1 MAVSTNFLAKPQD
14 FIRPVFRLVQII
26 LSILIGYVL
35 VKAIILFFNPEVNWT
50 PLAST
55 DRASSN
61 VSVSQPQ
68 NFDFSTDPFGVSNEN
83 SEVLSEEGF
92 VYDPNLDVPETSLN
106 IRVKGWIAGE
116 FGSASLQTPDNKEAS
131 YRINETV
138 MENVTLEAV
147 TSDYIVLNVRG
158 ELQRLTFE
166 RDDTTMLLG
175 SEPENTPLDAS
186 ATESSKVLG
195 RNNQVNF
202 DVKASKLFEQIR
214 LNPNF
219 DQGRLTGY
227 IIQPKGH

>member
-1 MAVSTNFLAKPQD
+1 
-14 FIRPVFRLVQII
+14 
-26 LSILIGYVL
+26 
-35 VKAIILFFNPEVNWT
+35 
-50 PLAST
+50 
-55 DRASSN
+55 
-61 VSVSQPQ
+61 
-68 NFDFSTDPFGVSNEN
+68 
-83 SEVLSEEGF
+83 
-92 VYDPNLDVPETSLN
+92 
-106 IRVKGWIAGE
+106 
-116 FGSASLQTPDNKEAS
+116 LQTPDNKEAS

-227 IIQPKGH
+227 IIQPKGQKNVLKQFGLQPLGFAGISVNTQ